1 MHRKYNKFLI
11 VSLVAV
17 LIFGVY
23 SYFYRNLKS
32 EAAASDSAL
41 TSSLDT
47 TGSPAPVP
55 STAGSSTFSEDSA
68 FLVKLNSLKNIKIDV
83 SIFENQAF
91 TLLVSNNIKL
101 DPVPYG
107 RVNPFSPIDNPV
119 TTNKITYTLKTNPAS
134 AVTNK
139 SAVLNGS
146 LEGATSN
153 NMYFEYGLA
162 EPLNKVTP
170 KLTPSSIGSFA
181 VNISS
186 LTSKTTYLYRA
197 VANINGTLVYG
208 DIISFITN

>member
-11 VSLVAV
+11 VSFVAV

-32 EAAASDSAL
+32 EAATSDNAL
-41 TSSLDT
+41 TSSLNT
-47 TGSPAPVP
+47 TGTPAV
-55 STAGSSTFSEDSA
+55 STTGSSTFSEDSA

-83 SIFENQAF
+83 SIFESQAF
-91 TLLVSNNIKL
+91 KLLVSNNIKL

-107 RVNPFSPIDNPV
+107 RVNPFSPIDKPV
-119 TTNKITYTLKTNPAS
+119 VTNKIAYTLKTNPVS

-146 LEGATSN
+146 LEGITSN
-153 NMYFEYGLA
+153 NMYFEYGLV
-162 EPLNKVTP
+162 EPLDKVTP
-170 KLTPSSIGSFA
+170 KVTPSSIGSFA
-181 VNISS
+181 VSISP

-197 VANINGTLVYG
+197 VANVNGALVYG
-208 DIISFITN
+208 DIISFNTN

>member
-11 VSLVAV
+11 VSFVAV

-32 EAAASDSAL
+32 EAATSDNAL
-41 TSSLDT
+41 TSSLNT
-47 TGSPAPVP
+47 TGTPAV
-55 STAGSSTFSEDSA
+55 STTGSSTFSEDSA

-83 SIFENQAF
+83 SIFESQAF
-91 TLLVSNNIKL
+91 KLLVSNNIKL

-107 RVNPFSPIDNPV
+107 RVNPFSPIDKPV
-119 TTNKITYTLKTNPAS
+119 VTNKIAYTLKTNPVS

-146 LEGATSN
+146 LEGITSN
-153 NMYFEYGLA
+153 NMYFEYGLV
-162 EPLNKVTP
+162 EPLDKVTP
-170 KLTPSSIGSFA
+170 KVTPSSIGSFA
-181 VNISS
+181 VSISP

-197 VANINGTLVYG
+197 VANINGVLVYG
-208 DIISFITN
+208 DIISFNTN